1 MARIRSVHPG
11 FWTDETTVELSIPA
25 RLFIIGLWNECDD
38 KGAFE
43 WKPKALKMR
52 LFPVD
57 NIDIDALLS
66 ELEANNV
73 VRSYASG
80 DRKYGAVR
88 NFCRFQRPKKPNST
102 HPMTP
107 ELRTYAGYRDDIPE
121 TDTPITE
128 AASPPVPHQFPTSGE
143 KPPQMEEEGERKE
156 AKLAASV
163 TELARGNGKH
173 PPNPCIN
180 DPSEAWLPLAGG
192 TFEWVNGKAGPVKR
206 AIVGD
211 FYIEDAAR
219 LVTEAAGINDCNWR
233 GDWRPLVAWLNDKLD
248 LHDAILP
255 AIRRVADRPGYVVPR
270 SLAYFDQA
278 VREGRAAA

>member
-25 RLFIIGLWNECDD
+25 RLFVIGLWNECDD
-38 KGAFE
+38 QGAFE

-57 NIDIDALLS
+57 HIDIDGLLS
-66 ELEANNV
+66 ELEGNNV
-73 VRSYASG
+73 IRSYISG
-80 DRKYGAVR
+80 GRKFGVVR
-88 NFCRFQRPKKPNST
+88 NFCRFQRPKKPNKM

-107 ELRTYAGYRDDIPE
+107 ELRTYAGYRDDTPE
-121 TDTPITE
+121 ETVLTTD
-128 AASPPVPHQFPTSGE
+128 ASSPPVPHRFPTGGE
-143 KPPQMEEEGERKE
+143 KSPQRKGEREDVKEE
-156 AKLAASV
+156 AKPAISV
-163 TELARGNGKH
+163 TELARGK
-173 PPNPCIN
+173 PPHPCIN
-180 DPSEAWLPLAGG
+180 DPPEAWMPLANW
-192 TFEWVNGKAGPVKR
+192 ECEVVNGPGGPIQRPVL
-206 AIVGD
+206 GG
-211 FYIEDAAR
+211 FYLDDAAR
-219 LVTEAAGINDCNWR
+219 LVTEAAGINDANWR
-233 GDWRPLVAWLNDKLD
+233 GDWRPLVSWLNDKLD